1 MDTYWEDFTSQFRLQ
16 KDICAFCEKTPIKQT
31 YQQYL
36 LKGNIC
42 QECSS
47 KILKIHMDNI
57 LKERQKRLQDKKD
70 RMETLGN
77 QLEHDLG
84 EEERKEIVDEMMR
97 LHQQITY
104 GEIELEVM

>member
-47 KILKIHMDNI
+47 KILKIHMENI
-57 LKERQKRLQDKKD
+57 IKERAKRLQDKKD
-70 RMETLGN
+70 RMGVLGN

-84 EEERKEIVDEMMR
+84 EEEREEIVDEMKR
-97 LHQQITY
+97 LHNQIKY
-104 GEIELEVM
+104 QEVYLEL